1 MADQDQLNL
10 NDYFIKLKK
19 TEAEELAQALAQSLG
34 LKYFDL
40 ELRKPAPDILRLIP
54 EADSRELKIAPI
66 KKEAGV
72 LIVGVYNPDDLKVKN
87 YLEKLKQAGYR
98 LEVGIISLN
107 SLESVWPV
115 YHFSQSKSVKY
126 LETLE
131 ISPEKLLAA
140 IEGVKTIAEI
150 KSKIETSTESNPFDI
165 LDYVLAGAFIFGASD
180 IHFEPEEDR
189 VNLKFR
195 IDGILYQVAEIPLK
209 VYRLIKNRIKLAAGM
224 FLDVSDRAQ
233 DGRFAINLK
242 DDLLDVRVSVVPGI
256 HAETIVMRILN
267 VKSVLLNLNELGFR
281 PDDLELVKTTI
292 KLPNGLILNTGPTG
306 SGKTTTLYS
315 ILNMLK
321 RPEIKIVTIE
331 DPVEYQLEG
340 ISQTQVNVREGYTF
354 ANGLRSALRQ
364 DPDVILVG
372 EVRDHDTAETAIQAA
387 LTGHLVLST
396 LHTNNSLGAMP
407 RLIELGVD
415 KTLIPPSLRL
425 IVAQRLVRKV
435 CPRCRQE
442 YRPDQKIVERIK
454 LSLADLGPV
463 VKSSLDLEK
472 IKLVKAVGCDY
483 CLKTGYKGRIGVFE
497 FIKITPA
504 VEKIIYGEM
513 TEADLLAQIKKEGFV
528 SLQQDAIIKIL
539 LGVTTIDEV
548 ERVTGPIVSN

>member
-1 MADQDQLNL
+1 MADQDQSNL

-19 TEAEELAQALAQSLG
+19 TEAEELAQTLARSLG

-40 ELRKPAPDILRLIP
+40 ELRKPAPDILHLIP

-87 YLEKLKQAGYR
+87 YLEKLKQAGHR

-115 YHFSQSKSVKY
+115 YHFSQNKSVKY

-267 VKSVLLNLNELGFR
+267 VKSILLNLNELGFR
-281 PDDLELVKTTI
+281 PDDLELVKATI

-340 ISQTQVNVREGYTF
+340 ISQTQINVREGYTF

-435 CPRCRQE
+435 CPKCRQE

-454 LSLADLGPV
+454 LSLADLSPV
-463 VKSSLDLEK
+463 VKSPLDLEK
-472 IKLVKAVGCDY
+472 IKLAKAVGCDY

-528 SLQQDAIIKIL
+528 SLQQDAIIKML